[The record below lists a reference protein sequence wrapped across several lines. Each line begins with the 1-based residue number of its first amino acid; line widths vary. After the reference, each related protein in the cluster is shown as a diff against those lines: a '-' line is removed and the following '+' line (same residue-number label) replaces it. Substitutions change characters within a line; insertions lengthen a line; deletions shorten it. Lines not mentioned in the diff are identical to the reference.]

1 MFSRDG
7 KRLVFTGSRNAGAPR
22 EHNIFLADWVS

>member
-7 KRLVFTGSRNAGAPR
+7 KRLVFTANRNAAAPR
-22 EHNIFLADWVS
+22 EHNVFVADWS

>member
-7 KRLVFTGSRNAGAPR
+7 KRLVFTDNRNPAAPR
-22 EHNIFLADWVS
+22 EQNVFVAD